1 MMDLPTKEIELRI
14 VRDEEL
20 PPIVITMDEDD
31 EIKVMINENHKTW
44 LAIHRK
50 TIGGLSPVIY
60 EKIDEI
66 LLATLKETRA
76 FERLE

>member
-1 MMDLPTKEIELRI
+1 MMELPKKEIELRI

-20 PPIVITMDEDD
+20 PPIVITMDEND
-31 EIKVMINENHKTW
+31 EIKVMINEMHKTW

-66 LLATLKETRA
+66 LLATLKEARA

>member
-1 MMDLPTKEIELRI
+1 MENSKVEIELRI

-20 PPIVITMDEDD
+20 PPIVITMDDNDD
-31 EIKVMINENHKTW
+31 IKVMINENHKTW

-50 TIGGLSPVIY
+50 SIGGLSPLLY

-66 LLATLKETRA
+66 LLATLKEARI

>member
-1 MMDLPTKEIELRI
+1 MMEHSKVEIELRI

-20 PPIVITMDEDD
+20 PPIVITMDEND

-44 LAIHRK
+44 LSIHRK

-66 LLATLKETRA
+66 LMATLKEARA